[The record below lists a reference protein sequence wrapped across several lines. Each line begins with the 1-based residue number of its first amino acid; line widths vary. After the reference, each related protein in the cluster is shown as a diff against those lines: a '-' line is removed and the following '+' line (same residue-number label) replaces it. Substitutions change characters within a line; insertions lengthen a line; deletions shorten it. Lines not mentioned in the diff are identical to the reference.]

1 MRQMSALGFCFLSE
15 PPVKSLCSSTALCNL
30 TPLMTRRRCPGRHQP
45 ESLHRG
51 AGTASVLS
59 FSLLC
64 RWPAGQTESSRVPR
78 TAAPRTSLSLRPPS
92 TGPAPAQC
100 AAPRVV
106 ARRTPVPKPNHW
118 PLRRAG
124 ASAGA
129 AARAGGERGDHSYG
143 VVTLGRRRWGGRER
157 AAEQPRNR
165 R

>member
-30 TPLMTRRRCPGRHQP
+30 TPLMTRRSCPGRHQP
-45 ESLHRG
+45 ESLQRG

-64 RWPAGQTESSRVPR
+64 PWPAGQTESSRVLR
-78 TAAPRTSLSLRPPS
+78 TAAPRTLLSLRPPRAGS
-92 TGPAPAQC
+92 APAQC

-124 ASAGA
+124 ASPRGGGSTCRGR
-129 AARAGGERGDHSYG
+129 ARRPQLWRRYFGEA
-143 VVTLGRRRWGGRER
+143 TLGRQRTSG
-157 AAEQPRNR
+157 
-165 R
+165 